1 MSLLKAKL
9 PSGEIV
15 FAEQG
20 EELRGK
26 DLRCPYCGA
35 KLIIRHFP
43 ERPEYLFAV
52 KEGEVHTSIECQM
65 YQKYGRNAPA
75 LINTSPE
82 EFFAALSTPKNT
94 NGGEGGGTGGEGGE
108 TGNPVPRMRINPSKA
123 KTLEHLLKSGI

>member
-43 ERPEYLFAV
+43 ERPEYLFAA
-52 KEGEVHTSIECQM
+52 KH
-65 YQKYGRNAPA
+65 
-75 LINTSPE
+75 
-82 EFFAALSTPKNT
+82 
-94 NGGEGGGTGGEGGE
+94 GEGRRSTY
-108 TGNPVPRMRINPSKA
+108 VYRMPDVSKVWP
-123 KTLEHLLKSGI
+123 

>member
-52 KEGEVHTSIECQM
+52 KEGE
-65 YQKYGRNAPA
+65 
-75 LINTSPE
+75 
-82 EFFAALSTPKNT
+82 ST
-94 NGGEGGGTGGEGGE
+94 
-108 TGNPVPRMRINPSKA
+108 
-123 KTLEHLLKSGI
+123 LHLKSFLQRCQHRKILMVVKEEEQAAKGERQEIQCLA